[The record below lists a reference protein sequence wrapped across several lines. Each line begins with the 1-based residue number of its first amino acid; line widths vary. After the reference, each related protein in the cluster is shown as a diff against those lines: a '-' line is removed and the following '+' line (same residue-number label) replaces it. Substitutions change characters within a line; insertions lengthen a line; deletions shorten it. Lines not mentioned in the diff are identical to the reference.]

1 MTTFEPRKAAS
12 LLIGRRRDYRTN
24 IRSDK
29 EGAEGREEGAVE
41 KWSEGV
47 MLINPLVTGL
57 SFPGK
62 FSFGAINSD
71 DASSVLRHSRLP
83 PLVFPPL
90 SARHSRIYSV
100 PCCAR
105 EADPKSSLHLFSWKP
120 IARGYFLWRWRT
132 EISPGFHLIRE
143 ALFRSRHFTSR
154 TD

>member
-1 MTTFEPRKAAS
+1 MPRTGRPIRKIPGSICGAS
-12 LLIGRRRDYRTN
+12 LPKTLAGPPERMRDYRTN

-62 FSFGAINSD
+62 ISFGAINSD

-105 EADPKSSLHLFSWKP
+105 EADPKSS
-120 IARGYFLWRWRT
+120 
-132 EISPGFHLIRE
+132 
-143 ALFRSRHFTSR
+143 
-154 TD
+154 